1 MSKILLKQPKD
12 GKYVEYDTDKYTFI
26 NKNMSVDDYIN
37 ISKSRAEQQADKEM
51 SNASTRNFS
60 SILNEFFP
68 FHQTVESFVAELQEF
83 GFCVT
88 EEQMLML
95 QLKEKEYLED
105 AAYFGLNSQKRKG
118 C

>member
-51 SNASTRNFS
+51 SMSFFHFIRQLSLLLQSYRN
-60 SILNEFFP
+60 L
-68 FHQTVESFVAELQEF
+68 VLRLQRNRF
-83 GFCVT
+83 
-88 EEQMLML
+88 L
-95 QLKEKEYLED
+95 Y
-105 AAYFGLNSQKRKG
+105 YN
-118 C
+118 

>member
-68 FHQTVESFVAELQEF
+68 FHQTVESFVAELQEL
-83 GFCVT
+83 GFEIT
-88 EEQMLML
+88 EEQILIL

-105 AAYFGLNSQKRKG
+105 ARYFVFYPKDRKG

>member
-1 MSKILLKQPKD
+1 
-12 GKYVEYDTDKYTFI
+12 
-26 NKNMSVDDYIN
+26 
-37 ISKSRAEQQADKEM
+37 M

-88 EEQMLML
+88 EGQMLML
-95 QLKEKEYLED
+95 QLKEI
-105 AAYFGLNSQKRKG
+105 
-118 C
+118 